1 MGRRLAAIM
10 FNDIV
15 GYTALMQADEVLAKK
30 KRDRHR
36 AVLLKAIKSWNG
48 DIIQHYGDGTLCIFQ
63 SALEAVNCA
72 IEIQQQLVLPPEVPL
87 RIGIHTGDIVQDEEG
102 IYGDGV
108 NLASRI
114 ESMATSG
121 SVLIS
126 EKVQDEIKNHRE
138 IASHSLGEFELKNVS
153 KPVELYAIANERIN
167 VPQGTE
173 LQGKGLERIKSIAVM
188 PFVNMSTDPENEYFS
203 DGITEELINALA
215 QVEGLRVTSRTSSFA
230 FKGKN
235 TDIREIGQ
243 QLNVRTILEG
253 SVRKT
258 GNKVRITAQL
268 IKASDGYHLWSE
280 TYDRDLEDIFAVQDE
295 ISRKIANQLR
305 EKLTLKESR
314 ESIVKPTT
322 NSIEAYN
329 LYLRGLYHYNK
340 WTPANARQAVR
351 FYEQAIKSSPEF
363 SLPYSGLASSYTL
376 LGTTGNMSPAKAFE
390 LVRENAKKAIKLD
403 RSSIE
408 AHCALSIVRFF
419 FDWDWER
426 ALKHVEDALALNA
439 NDPNALLL
447 LGLYYTIECDFEK
460 SLEVMTTALNADPL
474 SVVLNRTM
482 ADVLYLAEKY
492 EEALDYYDQV
502 LILDPSFRAAHE
514 FRAWTYLQMK
524 DYEKAIA
531 IFEDLGEEITHALH
545 QETQIGYAYALCG
558 NIEEAQK
565 YLDKLLRNKKSTAMD
580 LAVIYTGIG
589 DKDKAFHYLEKCVEQ
604 RIGTL
609 VFLNSSPIWKPLKSD
624 PRFLVI
630 LDKIGLKPVSGV

>member
-36 AVLLKAIKSWNG
+36 TVLHQALNSWNG

-72 IEIQQQLVLPPEVPL
+72 IEIQQQLVQPPEVPL
-87 RIGIHTGDIVQDEEG
+87 RIGIHTGDIVRDEEG

-126 EKVQDEIKNHRE
+126 GKVHDEIKNHRE
-138 IASHSLGEFELKNVS
+138 VSSRPLGEFELKNVS
-153 KPVELYAIANERIN
+153 KPVELYAIANDRIR
-167 VPQGTE
+167 VPKGAE

-230 FKGKN
+230 FKGKH
-235 TDIREIGQ
+235 TDIREIGK

-253 SVRKT
+253 SVRKA

-268 IKASDGYHLWSE
+268 IKSSDGYHLWSE

-305 EKLTLKESR
+305 EKLTVKENR
-314 ESIVKPTT
+314 ESIVKPAT

-340 WTPANARQAVR
+340 WTPANARQAIS

-376 LGTTGNMSPAKAFE
+376 LGTTANMSPVKAFG
-390 LVRENAKKAIKLD
+390 LVTENAKKAIELD
-403 RSSIE
+403 RSSVD
-408 AHCALSIVRFF
+408 AHCALSIVQFF
-419 FDWDWER
+419 FEWNWEE
-426 ALKHVEDALALNA
+426 AMKHVKDALALNP

-447 LGLYYTIECDFEK
+447 FGLYYTIKCDFDK
-460 SLEVMTTALNADPL
+460 ALEVMTQALNTDPL

-482 ADVLYLAEKY
+482 ADVQYLAENY

-514 FRAWTYLQMK
+514 FRAWTYLQMQ
-524 DYEKAIA
+524 DFEKAIA
-531 IFEDLGEEITHALH
+531 IFQDLGEEITHALR
-545 QETQIGYAYALCG
+545 QETQIGYAYALWG
-558 NIEEAQK
+558 NMEDAQR
-565 YLDKLLRNKKSTAMD
+565 YLDKLLNRKDPKAMD
-580 LAVIYTGIG
+580 LAVIYTGMG
-589 DKDKAFHYLEKCVEQ
+589 DADKAFHYLEECLEQ

-609 VFLNSSPIWKPLKSD
+609 VFLNSSPIWKPLRND
-624 PRFLVI
+624 ARFNII
-630 LDKIGLKPVSGV
+630 LKKIGLEPRKD